1 VPTFLTSEQQALAA
15 EIALLLTARGETV
28 AVAETTTGGLIS
40 AALLSVAGASRYY
53 LGGGVLYTRAS
64 RIVLAGVPAEQYAN
78 YQGTT
83 AELLAS
89 LAEAMRERL
98 GATWAIAES
107 GTAGPTGGRTSTPGH
122 TTICVVGPVMCSEA
136 VDTGSADRE
145 SNMVEFTT
153 HSLRVLGD
161 AIRGAPVTG

>member
-1 VPTFLTSEQQALAA
+1 MTFLTDEQRALAA
-15 EIALLLTARGETV
+15 EIGSLLGARGENI

-53 LGGGVLYTRAS
+53 VGGGVMYTRAS
-64 RIVLAGVPAEQYAN
+64 RIALAGVPAEQYAN

-83 AELLAS
+83 AELLTA
-89 LAEAMRERL
+89 LAEAMRGRL

-107 GTAGPTGGRTSTPGH
+107 GTAGPTGGRTSAPGH
-122 TTICVVGPVMCSEA
+122 TTICVVGPAARSEV

-145 SNMVEFTT
+145 ANMVEFTT
-153 HSLRVLGD
+153 HSLRVLRD
-161 AIRGAPVTG
+161 AIRDTG

>member
-1 VPTFLTSEQQALAA
+1 MTATSTFLSAEQRALAA
-15 EIALLLTARGETV
+15 EIAALLTERGETI

-53 LGGGVLYTRAS
+53 LGGGVVYTRAS
-64 RIVLAGVPAEQYAN
+64 RIALAGVPDEQYAN

-83 AELLAS
+83 TEMLAS
-89 LAEAMRERL
+89 LAETMRARL

-107 GTAGPTGGRTSTPGH
+107 GTAGPTGGRTSVAGH
-122 TTICVVGPVMCSEA
+122 TRSN
-136 VDTGSADRE
+136 DRE

-153 HSLRVLGD
+153 HSLRALRD
-161 AIRGAPVTG
+161 AIRDAGS